1 MERKDFRDTPMR
13 QRNTVR
19 DRLLRLHEAVQFA
32 ETNRRSYLTELRLNG
47 YTLRQL
53 GEVLEIAP
61 STVLRWAPIPADDA
75 QSPSLDDPVEAT
87 HEEAA

>member
-1 MERKDFRDTPMR
+1 MERKDFRETPMR

-53 GEVLEIAP
+53 SDVLGIAP
-61 STVLRWAPIPADDA
+61 STVMRWAPIESDG

-87 HEEAA
+87 HEEKAA